1 MNPLS
6 RLFKR
11 NPTANAR
18 GVMLEIQSGFTA
30 FSGTAYGNA
39 AYRAAVDAI
48 ARHAAKLKAHADS
61 AAVDKLLTES
71 PNAYMTAYDLLYK
84 TATAYF
90 TANNAFILIDRG
102 DRRGGGI
109 AAFYPLNPASVE
121 FIGAQGGALYV
132 KMIFPDGRQALLPY
146 ADVIN
151 LRRHY
156 ATNELL
162 GNDNA
167 PLYPLI
173 DTAHTLNEATG
184 AAVKNATNIRGIL
197 KFTSLVNPAQV
208 KAEKELFVRDYLSL
222 SNAGGIAATDQRFE
236 FVPTNTSPYSVP
248 HEQVEAVNREIF
260 AYLGIS
266 PKIVTGE
273 YSEDEF
279 AAFYESL
286 LEPLALQMSLE
297 FSRKCGAE
305 VHFTSE
311 RLEFSSARTRISL
324 LRELLPFG
332 VISINEARRLLA
344 LPEVADGDKRL
355 QSLNYVTADK
365 ADAYQLDENEVINDE
380 QTNTGV

>member
-1 MNPLS
+1 MNPLT
-6 RLFKR
+6 RLFKKQSA
-11 NPTANAR
+11 PL
-18 GVMLEIQSGFTA
+18 GVTLEIQSGFTA
-30 FSGTAYGNA
+30 FSGTAYGSA
-39 AYRAAVDAI
+39 AFRSAVDAI
-48 ARHAAKLKAHADS
+48 ARHAAKLQGHADEPS
-61 AAVDKLLTES
+61 LERLLRES

-90 TANNAFILIDRG
+90 TANNAFILIDRTG
-102 DRRGGGI
+102 DHIR
-109 AAFYPLNPASVE
+109 ALYPLSPASVE
-121 FIGAQGGALYV
+121 FVGASGGDLYARL
-132 KMIFPDGRQALLPY
+132 IFADGRQVLLPY
-146 ADVIN
+146 GDLIH
-151 LRRHY
+151 LRRHF

-162 GNDNA
+162 GSNNA

-222 SNAGGIAATDQRFE
+222 SNTGGIAATDQRFE
-236 FVPTNTSPYSVP
+236 FIPTNTSPYSVP
-248 HEQVEAVNREIF
+248 HEQVDAVNREIF
-260 AYLGIS
+260 AYLGVS

-273 YSEDEF
+273 YTEDEF

-297 FSRKCGAE
+297 FSRKCGADIR
-305 VHFTSE
+305 FTSE

-344 LPEVADGDKRL
+344 LPEVEDGDKRL

-365 ADAYQLDENEVINDE
+365 ADVYQEVDNHE
-380 QTNTGV
+380 QTA